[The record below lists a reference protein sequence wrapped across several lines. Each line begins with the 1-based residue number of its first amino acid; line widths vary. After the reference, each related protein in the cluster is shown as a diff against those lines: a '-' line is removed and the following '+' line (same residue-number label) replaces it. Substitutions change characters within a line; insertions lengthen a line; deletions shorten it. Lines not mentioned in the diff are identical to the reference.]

1 MDTNDILALYDR
13 QQRINLEEPGA
24 RREVLPQLV
33 RHVRTT
39 PGWNFISYSR
49 LDPAT
54 AAAAIQEQLDY
65 FRPLGRRVGWRTLG
79 HDQPSNLRPELT
91 AHGFVADEPG
101 ALLALELEQAPPAL
115 LQPVRADLRPI
126 RQRAE
131 LEPAIGVMTQVW
143 GRSFE
148 WMRQRIGDH
157 LALPGYLELFVA
169 YLGDEPACA
178 GWIYFY
184 PGSQF
189 AGLYGGSTVPAHRKR
204 GLYTALLAARAQR
217 ARARGYRF
225 LTVDASPQSRP
236 IVNRHGFRQLTDSL
250 DFAWEVPES

>member
-1 MDTNDILALYDR
+1 MDTNAILALYDQ
-13 QQRINLEEPGA
+13 QQRINQEEPGA

-39 PGWNFISYSR
+39 PGWNYISYSR
-49 LDPAT
+49 LDAAT
-54 AAAAIQEQLDY
+54 AAATIQEQLDY

-79 HDQPSNLRPELT
+79 HDQPPNLRPELT

-101 ALLALELEQAPPAL
+101 ALLALDLAHTPPAL
-115 LQPVRADLRPI
+115 LEPVRADLRPI
-126 RQRAE
+126 RQRDE
-131 LEPAIGVMTQVW
+131 LEPAIRIMAEVW

-148 WMRQRIGDH
+148 WMQQRIGDH
-157 LALPGYLELFVA
+157 LALPGYLELLVA
-169 YLGDEPACA
+169 YWGDEPAST
-178 GWIYFY
+178 GWIYFS

-189 AGLYGGSTVPAHRKR
+189 AGLYGGSTVPAHRGR

-225 LTVDASPQSRP
+225 LYIDASPESRP
-236 IVNRHGFRQLTDSL
+236 IVTRHGFRLLTDSL
-250 DFAWEVPES
+250 DFAWELPGA